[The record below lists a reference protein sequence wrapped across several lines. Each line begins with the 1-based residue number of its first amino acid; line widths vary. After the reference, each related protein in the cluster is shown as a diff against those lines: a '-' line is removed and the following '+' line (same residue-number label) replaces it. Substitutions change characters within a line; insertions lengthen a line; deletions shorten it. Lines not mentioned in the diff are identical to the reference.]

1 MSILDS
7 LGKISADGIKALAQN
22 LFSGFYE
29 RGLSA
34 NKALDELR
42 KEGLGYRR
50 TDFLA
55 DYAQG
60 KGTYDS
66 ETRIR
71 FVGANNTPSE
81 RILEPKY
88 FGTPDKYSMVFKYNG
103 TDTDSGEAK
112 VGYFF
117 YHRNSLDKKSKMEE
131 EASDWL
137 ISQAEKYGV
146 EVEGVKVVEGYV
158 NPLWE

>member
-1 MSILDS
+1 MSILDDI
-7 LGKISADGIKALAQN
+7 GNIAAGGIRGLAQN

-34 NKALDELR
+34 NKALEALR
-42 KEGLGYRR
+42 AEGLGYRR

-55 DYAQG
+55 DYAKGQ
-60 KGTYDS
+60 GTYES

-71 FVGANNTPSE
+71 FVGANKAPSD

-88 FGTPDKYSMVFKYNG
+88 FGTPDKYSMTFKYTG
-103 TDTDSGEAK
+103 TDTTTGEDMT
-112 VGYFF
+112 GYFM
-117 YHRNSLDKKSKMEE
+117 YHRNSLDTKSNMEDT
-131 EASDWL
+131 ASEWL
-137 ISQAEKYGV
+137 TSQSDKYGV
-146 EVEGVKVVEGYV
+146 EVDTVSVVEGYI